1 MSQADGYVRIVT
13 QNDTSQAQRSTEELG
28 DTIQEALDTSQAE
41 KMTQAVS
48 DIQQAAE
55 QLGETFED
63 SLDPAP
69 AKQMSKALDSVQGEA
84 EQLGSTIQDSMNIDS
99 ADKIA
104 DVLAEIQNSIDLL
117 GKSIVES
124 SNQMVEA
131 FGNVEEGAEDTG
143 DAAIKTGDI
152 IKANLLSEAIT
163 KGVEKLGELLKN
175 AAARAIEVA
184 GDMDKGVRKIAAATN
199 ATAEEMDSFR
209 AIIETVYADNFG
221 ESAEDIADSIAKIKQ
236 NLGDLSDEELINITE
251 SAYALQDVFDYS
263 VDESSRAAKAM
274 MENFGVSA
282 ANAFDYIARG
292 AQNGLDYSG
301 ELLDSI
307 SEYSVQ
313 FSKMGLS
320 ASDMFTIFA
329 SGTENAAW
337 NLDKVG
343 DSVKELAIRA
353 IDGSDTSRQGFEALG
368 FEAESM
374 AERFAEGGITAR
386 VAFQEVI
393 AALADID
400 DPIAQNTAGIN
411 LMGTMWE
418 DMGKDAV
425 LALGDISDSAYD
437 CAGALDSIKDVN
449 YGGLSDTMDDIKR
462 QLDLLIE
469 PIGESLVPSLNEVS
483 DTLAEVRE
491 NGDLQAVIVPIA
503 EFVSGTLTL
512 LAKNIKLIA
521 AAIAGVTAAVIAF
534 KTAAMITKVIASWQ
548 SAALQVKLLGMA
560 QGETAVKTAV
570 ANGELTVQ
578 ETLYSLLS
586 GRLDKATIKHAALNT
601 VMSMNPAG
609 LVAAGIGLL
618 ATALIGF
625 SLSASDAT
633 DSVEELMDKAEE
645 LNQTAVESR
654 KAAKDVHA
662 LVEEY
667 QNIKK
672 AADNTDESKKRLAEI
687 QNTLVDTYGAEAD
700 QLDLV
705 NGKYEEQLGLLQDIA
720 DSKDKA
726 SNYAVKSAYYA
737 DVDLQRTLSLS
748 DGKVDSTLDDLAST
762 NMNLAMDLSDS
773 LQQIAS
779 KHGVEYFAGKFE
791 SGTSY
796 ETLAKIYE
804 DFLDENSELF
814 DNILANGND
823 DTDGTLRRLFDEAT
837 KAQEEMSLAAE
848 RFNEN
853 KKLYEEISSGNSTT
867 ANFTPG
873 SWIAA
878 EEAAKAR
885 KREAERLKQLAEQQ
899 EANKELFKQEKADAK
914 YSYDMGIISAGEY
927 YATLA
932 VLRDKYLEEN
942 SDEWREVNVELKKYY
957 DNLSEEQKKAYEKQL
972 AEQQKAEA
980 EKLAEQKKADEQAA
994 AAHKQAYSD
1003 ERSQL
1008 EFKRRTNK
1016 ISEKKYYSELAAI
1029 RDKYLDKNSDEWR
1042 SAYLETYEYN
1052 QRILQE
1058 NKDALQQLL
1067 DDSTDSTL
1075 SALDKLVSARDSMT
1089 AKLTDFNKTFEKA
1102 TENIPETVAVKGE
1115 FVITTA
1121 EHQVESYKMGADSIE
1136 DNIRV
1141 LEEYGAML
1149 DSLKARGA
1157 DENTLSSILDMDVS
1171 EGMEFGAKLLK
1182 MSESEWDG
1190 YFGSL
1195 ERLNKTAAEIS
1206 AKYYQDQVDDLRENF
1221 IDKLLS
1227 AMEGVSSDMY
1237 KLGTDA
1243 AAEFVEGWNQALG
1256 TKDLTIGQLMQSIN
1270 DRSIK
1275 SAPTAAQTMAAA
1287 PQLNVPK
1294 MISSIANIP
1303 VYIGTNKLADIVV
1316 DITNGKIVQTGK
1328 NVLMT

>member
-28 DTIQEALDTSQAE
+28 DTIRDSMDTTPTNR
-41 KMTQAVS
+41 MT
-48 DIQQAAE
+48 
-55 QLGETFED
+55 
-63 SLDPAP
+63 
-69 AKQMSKALDSVQGEA
+69 DSVDN
-84 EQLGSTIQDSMNIDS
+84 LGS
-99 ADKIA
+99 
-104 DVLAEIQNSIDLL
+104 
-117 GKSIVES
+117 
-124 SNQMVEA
+124 
-131 FGNVEEGAEDTG
+131 
-143 DAAIKTGDI
+143 AAIKTGDI
-152 IKANLLSEAIT
+152 LKANLASEAIQ
-163 KGVEKLGELLKN
+163 KGVEKISEAMKSTVSNIINVSDGSDSSVK
-175 AAARAIEVA
+175 
-184 GDMDKGVRKIAAATN
+184 KIAAATN
-199 ATAEEMDSFR
+199 ASTEELEKLR
-209 AIIETVYADNFG
+209 TVVEQIYADNYG
-221 ESAEDIADSIAKIKQ
+221 EGFEDIADSVSKIKQ
-236 NLGDLSDEELINITE
+236 NLGDLDDENLVGVTE
-251 SAYALQDVFDYS
+251 SAYALKDVFDYGI
-263 VDESSRAAKAM
+263 DESIRAVRAM
-274 MENFGVSA
+274 VQNFGISA
-282 ANAFDYIARG
+282 DEAFDYITRG

-320 ASDMFTIFA
+320 ASDMFNIFA
-329 SGTENAAW
+329 NGAENAAW
-337 NLDKVG
+337 NLDKIG
-343 DSVKELAIRA
+343 DSVKEFAIRA
-353 IDGSDTSRQGFEALG
+353 IDGSDTTRQGFEALG

-386 VAFQEVI
+386 AAFQEVI
-393 AALADID
+393 AALAEIS

-437 CAGALDSIKDVN
+437 CAGAMEGIKEINYDTLSESVDS
-449 YGGLSDTMDDIKR
+449 LKR
-462 QLDLLIE
+462 QIDLLIK
-469 PIGESLVPSLNEVS
+469 PIGDSLIPILKEAA
-483 DTLAEVRE
+483 DTVAEIAE
-491 NGDLQAVIVPIA
+491 QGDLQEIAVAVA
-503 EFVSGTLTL
+503 EFVSGTLSFL
-512 LAKNIKLIA
+512 LKNIKLIA
-521 AAIAGVTAAVIAF
+521 TAVAGVTSAVLAF
-534 KTAAMITKVIASWQ
+534 KAASVITKVIASWQ

-560 QGETAVKTAV
+560 QGETAVKTAA

-586 GRLDKATIKHAALNT
+586 GRLDKATIKQVAYNAALA
-601 VMSMNPAG
+601 VNPAV
-609 LVAAGIGLL
+609 LVATGVGLL

-625 SLSASDAT
+625 SLSAYDAT

-645 LNQTAVESR
+645 LNQTAEESR

-762 NMNLAMDLSDS
+762 NMNLAMDLCDS

-814 DNILANGND
+814 DDIIANGKD

-853 KKLYEEISSGNSTT
+853 KRLYEGIASDDTS

-885 KREAERLKQLAEQQ
+885 KREAERQESRKQLAEQR
-899 EANKELFKQEKADAK
+899 ETLYKQEKADAK

-972 AEQQKAEA
+972 AEQQKAQE

-994 AAHKQAYSD
+994 AARKQAYSD
-1003 ERSQL
+1003 ERAQL
-1008 EFKRRTNK
+1008 EFKLRTNK

-1042 SAYLETYEYN
+1042 SAYLEAYEYN

-1089 AKLTDFNKTFEKA
+1089 AKLTDFNKTFEKV

-1221 IDKLLS
+1221 IDKLLG

-1275 SAPTAAQTMAAA
+1275 SAPTAAQAMAAA